1 MNIDSQLAYWKTVPK
16 ETENLEFKEAKNG
29 FNREKLYK
37 YCVAIANERGGHLVL
52 GLANDP
58 PREVV
63 GTRAFPDLSG
73 LKNDIRINTRLNVD
87 IFEQVQDNKRV
98 VAIKIPSRPPGTAYD
113 FKGSYLMRSGEN
125 LVPMTEDRLRAI
137 FSEGQIEWGQ
147 EYINVDISGEQVLE
161 TLDYSTFENFSGA
174 PEALDTVE
182 QLNRLQQKGLVKA
195 NGSNFD
201 VTRLAAITL
210 AKRLSDF
217 PDIERKAPRLIVYN
231 GKNKLDTRQEITGTK
246 GYAAGLQGLVRM
258 CMQFMPQ
265 NEIVQDAL
273 RTTVPLFP
281 EHALREVI
289 ANALIHQDFHQT
301 GTGPL
306 VEIFSNRIEVS
317 NPGEPIVPVERFID
331 SHKSRNEKFAWL
343 MRQLNLCEERSSG
356 VDRVIDA
363 AEFYQLPA
371 PEFISSF
378 DSTTVVIHGH
388 RKFSRMT
395 TDEKVRACYQH
406 CVLRYV
412 MREQMTNDS
421 MRSRFGLDE
430 KGIASV
436 SKIIR
441 ATLDAGFIC
450 VDPTAG
456 ASKKYARYL
465 PSWSV
470 SKS

>member
-1 MNIDSQLAYWKTVPK
+1 MDINSQIEHWLTVPK

-29 FNREKLYK
+29 FDREKLYR
-37 YCVAIANERGGHLVL
+37 YCVAIANERGGYLVL

-58 PREVV
+58 PRAVV
-63 GTRAFPDLSG
+63 GTKAFPDLSG
-73 LKNDIRINTRLNVD
+73 LKSDIRINIKLNVE
-87 IFEQVQDNKRV
+87 IFETLRDNKRV
-98 VAIKIPSRPPGTAYD
+98 VAVKIPSRPSGTAYE
-113 FKGSYLMRSGEN
+113 FKGSYLMRSGES
-125 LVPMTEDRLRAI
+125 LVPMTEDRLRSI

-147 EYINVDISGEQVLE
+147 EIIRVNLSGEQVLE
-161 TLDYSTFENFSGA
+161 LIDYGTFEKFSGL
-174 PEALDTVE
+174 PEIVDLE
-182 QLNRLQQKGLVKA
+182 ERLMRLSQYGLVIAK
-195 NGSNFD
+195 GGKFD

-210 AKRLSDF
+210 AQDLSLF
-217 PDIERKAPRLIVYN
+217 PEIERKAPRLIVYN
-231 GKNKLDTRQEITGTK
+231 GKDKLDTRQDITGKK
-246 GYAAGLQGLVRM
+246 GYAAELQGLVRS

-281 EHALREVI
+281 ERALREVI
-289 ANALIHQDFHQT
+289 ANALIHQDFNQT
-301 GTGPL
+301 GTGPI

-317 NPGEPIVPVERFID
+317 NPGKPIVPVERFID

-356 VDRVIDA
+356 VDRVIHA
-363 AEFYQLPA
+363 AEGFQLPA
-371 PEFISSF
+371 PEFISGF
-378 DSTTVVIHGH
+378 DSTIVVIHGH
-388 RKFSRMT
+388 RDFNKMT

-421 MRSRFGLDE
+421 MRSRFGLDDR
-430 KGIASV
+430 GIASV

-470 SKS
+470 